1 MEILI
6 SHPKRRLKSRPQNS
20 NILTVKAITKKHAK
34 HTVSLSRKGPFCET
48 SNKKKVFRK
57 KGIPDSNRIFKTKAM
72 LVWKISA
79 VICKQKFL
87 YVNKILQ
94 YIWNYKYRNTEQLH
108 FRKLFWSL
116 HRQRKSWS

>member
-1 MEILI
+1 M
-6 SHPKRRLKSRPQNS
+6 R
-20 NILTVKAITKKHAK
+20 NIQFRYQEKDLFVKLAT
-34 HTVSLSRKGPFCET
+34 T
-48 SNKKKVFRK
+48 KKVFRK

-87 YVNKILQ
+87 YVNEILQ

>member
-20 NILTVKAITKKHAK
+20 NILTVKAITKKHAN
-34 HTVSLSRKGPFCET
+34 TVSLSRKGPFCET
-48 SNKKKVFRK
+48 RNKVKVFRK

-79 VICKQKFL
+79 VICKQKLL
-87 YVNKILQ
+87 YVNDK
-94 YIWNYKYRNTEQLH
+94 RH
-108 FRKLFWSL
+108 FAIYLKL
-116 HRQRKSWS
+116 